1 MLSDYFSKKAISRMT
16 FEEFESRFNC
26 NIEII
31 RHKLTMKEAFVE
43 LGGTFKT
50 DKVEVSESKKTK
62 VIKKKKKS
70 FN

>member
-1 MLSDYFSKKAISRMT
+1 MLSDYFSKKAVSRMT

-43 LGGTFKT
+43 LGGTFKS
-50 DKVEVSESKKTK
+50 DKVETK

>member
-16 FEEFESRFNC
+16 FEQFLSQYDC

-31 RHKLTMKEAFVE
+31 RHKLTMKEAFIE
-43 LGGTFKT
+43 LGGTFEPE
-50 DKVEVSESKKTK
+50 KVEVIESKETK